1 MFQTSNVKIH
11 QEWHHICFT
20 LKTVDMNSDGMHVYT
35 KMYLDGSEIDQG
47 KIPTILF
54 NYESNC
60 DGVAHLSSIFRPYLM
75 ID

>member
-35 KMYLDGSEIDQG
+35 KLYLDGSEIDQG
-47 KIPTILF
+47 KIRYLTMNVIVMGLPT
-54 NYESNC
+54 
-60 DGVAHLSSIFRPYLM
+60 
-75 ID
+75 

>member
-1 MFQTSNVKIH
+1 MFLTSNVKIH

-47 KIPTILF
+47 KIPTT
-54 NYESNC
+54 
-60 DGVAHLSSIFRPYLM
+60 YLTM
-75 ID
+75 NLIVMGLPT